1 MNLILCLHSN
11 AQSIPTQISGYI
23 TKVNDSITY
32 RTGANSIR
40 PANVGNRYID
50 LANIVKNLRDSAL
63 LTNGTVTSVGI
74 AVPSAYSVSGT
85 PITSSGTLTI
95 VATGASTQYVRG
107 DGALANFPSAGA
119 GGGGGSVYY
128 FNGNTLQRNISGIP
142 YYQFS
147 TLAAGGTS
155 ANFTKTGDGLLASFI
170 TDSLKPN
177 QTILPGGVWVFS
189 AYFKSSSTGG
199 SPQVYAIISK
209 WDGATLTPLDTT
221 TNETITNGTTQDL
234 YTLSASMGTFT
245 LAATDRI
252 AVQFYTTNVSSRTI
266 TLYTEDHNYASV
278 ATTFPNGIGSLN
290 SLTTNTQNFAT
301 GTSGTDFAISSSGS
315 THTFNLPTA
324 SASNRG
330 ALSSA
335 DWTTFNGKGNGTV
348 TSAGIAA
355 GTGIS
360 VSGSPIT
367 SSGVVT
373 VTATGSLTAGTG
385 ISIAGSFPT
394 YTVTNTSSASGTVTS
409 VGLIGSSTMSVTGTT
424 SPITSSG
431 TYSLS
436 IPSSVPLAG
445 SPTTTTQSAGD
456 NSTKIATTAYVD
468 GTYGVQYTTAANYTT
483 STTPTSTIA
492 SRNAPV
498 NWVITAQAGAL
509 LFNAPTGSWADMQP
523 LVTRIAS
530 GSSSYALT
538 YNSAFT
544 AGTSTPASATTANQ
558 STLIIWLYNSS
569 ISKYQCYY
577 SGTSN

>member
-1 MNLILCLHSN
+1 VNLILCLHSN
-11 AQSIPTQISGYI
+11 AQSIPTQISSYI

-63 LTNGTVTSVGI
+63 LTSGGTVTSVGL

-85 PITSSGTLTI
+85 PITSSGTLSI
-95 VATGASTQYVRG
+95 VATGVSTQYVRG

-147 TLAAGGTS
+147 TLASSGTS

-189 AYFKSSSTGG
+189 AYFKASSTGG

-252 AVQFYTTNVSSRTI
+252 AVQFYTTNVSGRTI

-290 SLTTNTQNFAT
+290 SLTANTQNFAT

-348 TSAGIAA
+348 TS
-355 GTGIS
+355 
-360 VSGSPIT
+360 
-367 SSGVVT
+367 
-373 VTATGSLTAGTG
+373 
-385 ISIAGSFPT
+385 
-394 YTVTNTSSASGTVTS
+394 
-409 VGLIGSSTMSVTGTT
+409 VGLIGSSTMSVTGTV

-431 TYSLS
+431 TYTVS

-498 NWVITAQAGAL
+498 NWVVTAQAGTL

-544 AGTSTPASATTANQ
+544 AGTSTPASSTTANQ